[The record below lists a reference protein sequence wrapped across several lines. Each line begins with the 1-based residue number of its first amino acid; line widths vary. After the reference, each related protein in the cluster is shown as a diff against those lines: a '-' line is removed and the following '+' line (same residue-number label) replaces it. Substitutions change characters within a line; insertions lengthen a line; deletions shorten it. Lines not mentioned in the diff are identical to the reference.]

1 MSFNVQIG
9 STFDRAH
16 LRPQAFPQSSQ
27 TCVAFQTQK
36 TMAAAFRLAWLLV
49 LVTVVTP
56 IAAIRDVG
64 TEASDLVDALEN
76 RENRD
81 FSGPPVDLDGTVAK
95 KGWECGKPE
104 KDVPNRELVK
114 NAKTKAQYLIYKWL
128 KKEVC
133 PEQRSK
139 FWRAMRPW
147 DEGKKQR
154 GELCQS
160 TITGALAIEAWQ
172 SRCHGGATVV
182 PRLFGSTGFSK
193 VQQLGPV
200 LHTEVWKKGNALS
213 SRQIKVWKGEAGL
226 VTKCQ

>member
-1 MSFNVQIG
+1 
-9 STFDRAH
+9 
-16 LRPQAFPQSSQ
+16 
-27 TCVAFQTQK
+27 
-36 TMAAAFRLAWLLV
+36 MAAAFRLAWLLV

-133 PEQRSK
+133 PEQRSE

-160 TITGALAIEAWQ
+160 TITGAEDSLGCMHFKWELDKGNCGWHKGEDRRGR
-172 SRCHGGATVV
+172 SKTFPTVRGYATVLCSDIMNATV
-182 PRLFGSTGFSK
+182 LTSYRLDRWHDSDHIGWFH
-193 VQQLGPV
+193 V
-200 LHTEVWKKGNALS
+200 
-213 SRQIKVWKGEAGL
+213 
-226 VTKCQ
+226 